1 MLSRGW
7 HGNIGAE
14 TGQRRNLPPGAAI
27 QRNEGREQRPS
38 FIDQVSSK
46 QGADYIPRRSLR
58 LEPAPGKRIE
68 SGIPHG
74 KQLLF

>member
-14 TGQRRNLPPGAAI
+14 TGQRRNLA
-27 QRNEGREQRPS
+27 QEQLIKEARAVNNRPS
-38 FIDQVSSK
+38 FIDQVSAEQS
-46 QGADYIPRRSLR
+46 ADYIPRRSLR

-74 KQLLF
+74 EQLLF